1 MPLDRR
7 RLLTSLLVLAHGA
20 RRAWGQKSDPDTRP
34 NLGFSLYGMP
44 QLELDRALRIC
55 TSVGYDHVE
64 LCLNPGYPTH
74 PEVFRPERRRDT
86 VALLSELRLRVSALM
101 VLLNL
106 AANDE
111 AHQQGLAVLAAAARV
126 AHDLDNQNPPLIETV
141 LGGTPTQWD
150 AIKNRLAARLAD
162 WARVA
167 EEQRVIVG
175 LKAHVS
181 SAVNTPDRLLWL
193 LEQVPS
199 RALQVVYDYS
209 HFELQGIDLAES
221 LKSLLPRTRLIHVK
235 DTRGD
240 AREFQFLLPGEGR
253 TDYRLYFDLLRQHSY
268 AGPVCVEVSGQV
280 FGKPGYDPIAAARR
294 SHAAL
299 SRGVSGG
306 GNP

>member
-7 RLLTSLLVLAHGA
+7 RLLTSLLFLAHGA
-20 RRAWGQKSDPDTRP
+20 RRAWGQVSEPTARP
-34 NLGFSLYGMP
+34 TLGFSLYGMP

-55 TSVGYDHVE
+55 TSVGYEHVE

-74 PEVFRPERRRDT
+74 PDVFRPERRRET
-86 VALLSELRLRVSALM
+86 VALLSELRLGVSALM

-126 AHDLDNQNPPLIETV
+126 AHDLDDQAPPLIETV
-141 LGGTPTQWD
+141 LGGTPTQWETL
-150 AIKNRLAARLAD
+150 KQRLAARLAD

-167 EEQRVIVG
+167 EEQRISLG

-181 SAVNTPDRLLWL
+181 SAVNTPERLLWL

-199 RALQVVYDYS
+199 PALQVVYDYS
-209 HFELQGIDLAES
+209 HFELQGIGLAES
-221 LKSLLPRTRLIHVK
+221 LNSLLPRTRMIHVK
-235 DTRGD
+235 DSRGD
-240 AREFQFLLPGEGR
+240 AREFRFLLPGEGR
-253 TDYRLYFDLLRQHSY
+253 TDYRLYFDLLQQHAY
-268 AGPVCVEVSGQV
+268 TGPICVEVSGQV
-280 FGKPGYDPIAAARR
+280 FGQPGYDPTAAARS

-299 SRGVSGG
+299 SRWI
-306 GNP
+306 NP

>member
-1 MPLDRR
+1 MPLNRR
-7 RLLTSLLVLAHGA
+7 RLLASLIFLQAAHQAGGQAANA
-20 RRAWGQKSDPDTRP
+20 RAGLP
-34 NLGFSLYGMP
+34 LGFSLYGMP

-55 TSVGYDHVE
+55 TSVGYEHVE

-74 PEVFRPERRRDT
+74 PEVFRPERRRET
-86 VALLSELRLRVSALM
+86 VALLAELRLRVSALM

-111 AHQQGLAVLAAAARV
+111 AHRQGLAVLTAAARV
-126 AHDLDNQNPPLIETV
+126 AHDLDDQHPPLIETV
-141 LGGTPTQWD
+141 LGGTPAQWD
-150 AIKNRLAARLAD
+150 LLKHQLAARLAD

-209 HFELQGIDLAES
+209 HFELQGIGLAES
-221 LKSLLPRTRLIHVK
+221 LQTLLPRTRLIHVK

-240 AREFQFLLPGEGR
+240 AREFRFLLPGEGR
-253 TDYRLYFDLLRQHSY
+253 TDYRQYFDLLRQHAY
-268 AGPVCVEVSGQV
+268 TGPVCVEVSGQV
-280 FGKPGYDPIAAARR
+280 FGQPGYDPIAAARR
-294 SHAAL
+294 SYAAL
-299 SRGVSGG
+299 S
-306 GNP
+306 PWAKP